1 MRRVYVSLP
10 ILYTALACVMTY
22 PLVWHLSS
30 AMPHDLGDPLLS
42 TTLLWWNAHTTPL
55 TARWWDG
62 LWFWPAPGS
71 LAFSDHRLGESL
83 MATPLQWF
91 SLNAVTAAN
100 LTLLATFP
108 LSALAAHWLGFTV
121 TRRLDAA
128 ILCGLAY
135 GFSPYRIAHLQHLE
149 LLGGFGMPA
158 ALAALHRY
166 RDTSEERWL
175 VVFTAALIVQGLCTS
190 YYLVFFS
197 ILLVFWVFWFIGWRD
212 TKRLA
217 AIALSCAVAI
227 VALLPLLKGYERIH
241 AWYGLQRSFSEI
253 VELSADVSGL
263 GVASPLIALW
273 GWTARW
279 AHPEGELFPGLTI
292 VAIACAG
299 AMLKWRRESRESSAR
314 DRLDK
319 WTIWLTAAA
328 TACAALAFL
337 GWAIAPWRIAF
348 AGVSVSSDAPYK
360 PFSLAVLALAVS
372 IGASTTMRRAYARRS
387 PLAFYSIAAVL
398 LFLCALGPKPALF
411 GHQILYKPVYAWL
424 LELPVFGAIRA
435 PARFAM
441 PAMLALS
448 VAGAVAFSR
457 LTSERVWRPVFTL
470 LLMCGVVA
478 DSWVSGLPMI
488 PLPDRW
494 PATRADGFAAV
505 LELPL
510 GDVFDDIAA
519 MYRTTDHRHPVLNGA
534 SGFEATHY
542 FTLKSA
548 LEEHDPAALDGLP
561 ADAPVLVVVDRRKDP
576 SGQLQQFL
584 ESGSRIRPLGTEGHW
599 QFFSAGPPPPRA
611 PVCGGDRMAIASAV
625 DGKGPA
631 PLNLLTDRNPRTW
644 WTTVHAQQVGD
655 TLTLELE
662 RKARPCAVVVSVGEF
677 RRSYP
682 RKVIV
687 ETSETGA
694 DWTVVAIERTAGL
707 TMRGALRDPRTIPI
721 EIALTRSTARFVR
734 LRIDESHPT
743 VPWMVT
749 DVEVRAEPAE
759 E

>member
-1 MRRVYVSLP
+1 MRRVYLSLP
-10 ILYTALACVMTY
+10 IFYTTLACVMTY

-30 AMPHDLGDPLLS
+30 AVPHDLGDPLMS

-55 TARWWDG
+55 TDRWWDG
-62 LWFWPAPGS
+62 LWFWPATGS
-71 LAFSDHRLGESL
+71 VAFSDHRLGESL
-83 MATPLQWF
+83 IATPMQWLGL
-91 SLNAVTAAN
+91 SAVTAGN

-121 TRRLDAA
+121 TRRHDAA

-135 GFSPYRIAHLQHLE
+135 GFCPYRVAHLQHLE

-166 RDTSEERWL
+166 RDTSEWRWL
-175 VVFTAALIVQGLCTS
+175 AVFSAALIVQGLFTS
-190 YYLVFFS
+190 YYLLFFS
-197 ILLVFWVFWFIGWRD
+197 VLLVFWVFWFIGWRD
-212 TKRLA
+212 TRRLA

-227 VALLPLLKGYERIH
+227 VALVPLMKGYERIH
-241 AWYGLQRSFSEI
+241 ALYGLQRSFTEI
-253 VELSADVSGL
+253 IQLSADVSGL

-273 GWTARW
+273 GWTAKW

-292 VAIACAG
+292 VAIVCVG
-299 AMLKWRRESRESSAR
+299 VMFGRLQSPAR
-314 DRLDK
+314 DRLDR
-319 WTIWLTAAA
+319 WTSWLTAAA
-328 TACAALAFL
+328 AACAALAIL
-337 GWAIAPWRIAF
+337 GWTTAPWRIAV
-348 AGVSVSSDAPYK
+348 AGLSVSSDAPYK
-360 PFSLAVLALAVS
+360 PFSLAVLALVVW
-372 IGASTTMRRAYARRS
+372 IGASTRMRRAYALRS
-387 PLAFYSIAAVL
+387 PLAFYGIATAL
-398 LFLCALGPKPALF
+398 LFLCALGPKPSLF

-424 LELPVFGAIRA
+424 MELPVFGAIRA

-448 VAGAVAFSR
+448 VAGALAFSR
-457 LTSERVWRPVFTL
+457 LASDRAWRPAFTL
-470 LLMCGVVA
+470 LLMCGVLA
-478 DSWVSGLPMI
+478 DSWVMNLPMA

-494 PATRADGFAAV
+494 PAGRADGFAAV

-548 LEEHDPAALDGLP
+548 LEEYDPAALDGLP
-561 ADAPVLVVVDRRKDP
+561 PDAPVLVVVDQRKDP
-576 SGQLQQFL
+576 SGLWRQFL
-584 ESGSRIRPLGTEGHW
+584 ESGSRIRPLGVDRHW
-599 QFFSAGPPPPRA
+599 QFFSAGSPPPRA
-611 PVCGGDRMAIASAV
+611 AVCGGDHVAIASAV
-625 DGKGPA
+625 DGQGPA
-631 PLNLLTDRNPRTW
+631 PLGVLTDRDPRTW
-644 WTTVHAQQVGD
+644 WMTAHPQQVGD
-655 TLTLELE
+655 SLTLELG
-662 RKARPCAVVVSVGEF
+662 RKARPCAVVVSVGEY
-677 RRSYP
+677 RRNYP
-682 RKVIV
+682 RKLIV
-687 ETSETGA
+687 ETSETGV
-694 DWTVVAIERTAGL
+694 DWTIVATERTAGL

-743 VPWMVT
+743 VPWLVA
-749 DVEVRAEPAE
+749 DVEVRAEPGE

>member
-10 ILYTALACVMTY
+10 LLYTALACVVTY
-22 PLVWHLSS
+22 PLVRHLSS
-30 AMPHDLGDPLLS
+30 AMPHDVGDPLLS

-71 LAFSDHRLGESL
+71 VAFSDHRLGESL

-91 SLNAVTAAN
+91 GLNAVTAAN
-100 LTLLATFP
+100 LTLLAMFP

-121 TRRLDAA
+121 TRRHDAA

-135 GFSPYRIAHLQHLE
+135 GFCPYRIAHLQHLE
-149 LLGGFGMPA
+149 LLAGFGMPA

-166 RDTSEERWL
+166 RDTSEWRWL
-175 VVFTAALIVQGLCTS
+175 VVFCAALIVQGLCAS
-190 YYLVFFS
+190 YYLLFFS

-212 TKRLA
+212 TQRLA
-217 AIALSCAVAI
+217 AIALSCAVAM

-253 VELSADVSGL
+253 VQLSADVSSI

-273 GWTARW
+273 GWTAKW

-292 VAIACAG
+292 LAIAGAG
-299 AMLKWRRESRESSAR
+299 AMLQWRRESPAR
-314 DRLDK
+314 DRLDR

-337 GWAIAPWRIAF
+337 GWTFAPWRIAL
-348 AGVSVSSDAPYK
+348 AGMSVSSDAPYK
-360 PFSLAVLALAVS
+360 PFSLAVLAFAVS
-372 IGASTTMRRAYARRS
+372 IGASTRMRRAHARRS
-387 PLAFYSIAAVL
+387 PLAFYGIAAVL

-411 GHQILYKPVYAWL
+411 GYQILYKPVYAWL
-424 LELPVFGAIRA
+424 MELPIFGAIRA

-457 LTSERVWRPVFTL
+457 LTSNRAWRPAFTL

-478 DSWVSGLPMI
+478 DSWVSKLPMV

-542 FTLKSA
+542 FALKSA

-561 ADAPVLVVVDRRKDP
+561 GGAPILVVVDRQKDP
-576 SGQLQQFL
+576 SGQLLQFL
-584 ESGSRIRPLGTEGHW
+584 ESGSRIKPLGTDRHW

-611 PVCGGDRMAIASAV
+611 TVCGGDYLAIASAV

-631 PLNLLTDRNPRTW
+631 QLSVLTDRNPRTW

-655 TLTLELE
+655 TLTLELG

-682 RKVIV
+682 RKLIV
-687 ETSETGA
+687 ETSETGV
-694 DWTVVAIERTAGL
+694 DWTIVATERTAGL
-707 TMRGALRDPRTIPI
+707 TMRGALRDPKMVPI
-721 EIALTRSTARFVR
+721 EIALKRSTARFVR
-734 LRIDESHPT
+734 LRIDESHPS

-749 DVEVRAEPAE
+749 DVEVRAEPVE